1 MNFRGKNIHGKII
14 ISLQNGQHIGKLK
27 GLVIDPE
34 NITVAALLIESKAL
48 FKDKMIIPYD
58 KVHSVDEI
66 ITVKNSSCLEK
77 ASKSTLTGRLVK
89 QNFNLFGARIITE
102 DGSIL
107 GTVEDFTLDVK
118 TGKVMSLLV
127 TGKVFEKYFK
137 GTAELPVSQIITIG
151 RDAIIA
157 KAGSKE
163 ALLISDDALAEKI
176 ETIKDSSAKLWSTTK
191 DSTIKWSKQLSATLK
206 NLTSSKEDTQQN
218 HQEAS
223 LEETDPQEPKE
234 KQIIETITNP
244 EPEEKQDKKL

>member
-1 MNFRGKNIHGKII
+1 MNFRGKNIHGKMI

-34 NITVAALLIESKAL
+34 NISVAALLIESKAL

-66 ITVKNSSCLEK
+66 ITVKSTSCLEK
-77 ASKSTLTGRLVK
+77 ASKNTLTGRLVK

-118 TGKVMSLLV
+118 TGKIMALSI
-127 TGKVFEKYFK
+127 TGSVYEKYFK
-137 GTAELPVSQIITIG
+137 GMAELPISQIVTIG
-151 RDAIIA
+151 RDAVIA

-163 ALLISDDALAEKI
+163 ALLIPDDALAEKI
-176 ETIKDSSAKLWSTTK
+176 ESIKDSSAKLWSTTK
-191 DSTIKWSKQLSATLK
+191 DSTLKWSKQLSATLK

-218 HQEAS
+218 HQESS
-223 LEETDPQEPKE
+223 LEETELQEPNGKQSIDTVSNAESE
-234 KQIIETITNP
+234 K
-244 EPEEKQDKKL
+244 KHR